1 MTVPPMQ
8 AGLLRRKL
16 TIQQR
21 PASQDAY
28 GFNSVDASA
37 WTTVLTTWGQV
48 KVRQGSAYMAALA
61 GQITPVATYLI
72 TLRYPP
78 SISILA
84 GMRVVDGSNI
94 YVVQN
99 VVDVDERHRTL
110 TLYATM
116 VPAPGV

>member
-1 MTVPPMQ
+1 MTAPMQ
-8 AGLLRRKL
+8 AGTLRRKL

-37 WTTVLTTWGQV
+37 WTTVLTTWGHIQ
-48 KVRQGSAYMAALA
+48 VRQGSAMMAAQA
-61 GQITPVATYLI
+61 GQIMPVETFII

-78 SISILA
+78 SIAILA
-84 GMRVVDGSNI
+84 GMRVLDGSNT

-116 VPAPGV
+116 VPAPGA